1 VLDMTNLIGID
12 QSIAHTVVCTASGP
26 KRIDTAPQDFSHETA
41 RLQHISEHFAEAVA
55 PIAPGWAYIEGYGFG
70 TDMAHTL
77 GELGG
82 QLKLE
87 LYGLGWVIVVVP
99 PSTLKKFTSG
109 SGATKK
115 DGMRMHVL
123 KRWGYES
130 VDDND
135 SDAFALRAFGEMHQ
149 RHLRGEHV
157 TKADAASCAA
167 VLTYYPAHLAHLQP
181 AKVKKA
187 RKKKRAPDLAEAA
200 E

>member
-1 VLDMTNLIGID
+1 MTSIIGID
-12 QSIAHTVVCTASGP
+12 QSIEHTVVHTASGP
-26 KRIDTAPQDFSHETA
+26 FRIDTDPKDFIHGTA
-41 RLQHISEHFAEAVA
+41 RLQHISEHFADCIG
-55 PIAPGWAYIEGYGFG
+55 PIAPGWAYIEGYAFSRQ
-70 TDMAHTL
+70 MAHML

-99 PSTLKKFTSG
+99 PSTLKKFVTGKGTSDK
-109 SGATKK
+109 AVM
-115 DGMRMHVL
+115 MRDVL
-123 KRWGYES
+123 KHWKYEA

-135 SDAFALRAFGEMHQ
+135 SDAFSLRMFGEMHQ

-167 VLTYYPAHLAHLQP
+167 VLTYYPSHLAHLQP

-187 RKKKRAPDLAEAA
+187 RKKKRAHDVAEAA